1 MKKPLL
7 TLAFLLLALTGYSQN
22 WKPNFDFE
30 VIHNGRPTGW
40 VDFGG
45 ANYTLAVDSA
55 TVKNGKFAA
64 SLEYKEGKPDFKA
77 WAFHIPESYPGK
89 KITLTGYI
97 KTEGV
102 TDGYAGLWMRIDPS
116 IAFDNMQDRGVTGT
130 TDWTRYEISLK
141 MDPEKTQQIVI
152 GGILAG
158 KGKMWVDDLKL
169 TVDGKEIKDLKPLG
183 EKLFPADLDTAFNQG
198 SGIATLT
205 TNQSNVQHLKAL
217 GLIWGFLKYH
227 HPAIAAGQYNWDDEL
242 FRILPQ
248 IVSSPNEQ
256 ERDKILVAWIKGL
269 GEVEE
274 GKKAKTK
281 TAEAKLVPDLDWI
294 ENEGLSAELQHLLWN
309 IKNAKRPEENYYIG
323 LHPGV
328 MNPNFKHENAYAE
341 MIYPDA
347 GFRLLALYRYWNII
361 QYYFPYKYLIEED
374 WKAVLEEFIPKVI
387 ETQNEAEY
395 TLVMLELIARIHDT
409 HATIWGNNP
418 VLNQYLG
425 TRYTAVE
432 LTFVEEKPI
441 VTDFYDEFLGK
452 ETGLA
457 IGDVITRIN
466 GKGMEELVKEQL
478 KYLPA
483 SNYPTQLRD
492 LAKRLLRTNDSRV
505 EVEFVRNEAPGKV
518 TLKTYSTDE
527 INIYKKYQTAVP
539 SFKLIDQNIAYI
551 HNGALKR
558 SELPDI
564 WEKMKGTKG
573 LIIDIRNYPSDFPI
587 YELSKYLMPASQ
599 PFFKLTHG
607 SIDQPGRFTF
617 IAPLRVGE
625 KNKASYKGK
634 VVILIDENS
643 QSSAEFHAMAY
654 RTHPNA
660 TVIGST
666 TAGADGNVS
675 SFNLPGGISTSITG
689 LGIYYPDGEETQ
701 RVGIVPD
708 IEVKPTIQGIR
719 EGRDELMEKA
729 VELINTP

>member
-116 IAFDNMQDRGVTGT
+116 IAFDNMQDRGVTGI

-269 GEVEE
+269 GEIKE
-274 GKKAKTK
+274 GKK
-281 TAEAKLVPDLDWI
+281 
-294 ENEGLSAELQHLLWN
+294 S
-309 IKNAKRPEENYYIG
+309 KN
-323 LHPGV
+323 
-328 MNPNFKHENAYAE
+328 
-341 MIYPDA
+341 
-347 GFRLLALYRYWNII
+347 
-361 QYYFPYKYLIEED
+361 
-374 WKAVLEEFIPKVI
+374 
-387 ETQNEAEY
+387 QN
-395 TLVMLELIARIHDT
+395 
-409 HATIWGNNP
+409 
-418 VLNQYLG
+418 
-425 TRYTAVE
+425 
-432 LTFVEEKPI
+432 
-441 VTDFYDEFLGK
+441 
-452 ETGLA
+452 
-457 IGDVITRIN
+457 
-466 GKGMEELVKEQL
+466 
-478 KYLPA
+478 
-483 SNYPTQLRD
+483 S
-492 LAKRLLRTNDSRV
+492 
-505 EVEFVRNEAPGKV
+505 
-518 TLKTYSTDE
+518 
-527 INIYKKYQTAVP
+527 
-539 SFKLIDQNIAYI
+539 
-551 HNGALKR
+551 
-558 SELPDI
+558 
-564 WEKMKGTKG
+564 
-573 LIIDIRNYPSDFPI
+573 
-587 YELSKYLMPASQ
+587 
-599 PFFKLTHG
+599 
-607 SIDQPGRFTF
+607 
-617 IAPLRVGE
+617 
-625 KNKASYKGK
+625 
-634 VVILIDENS
+634 
-643 QSSAEFHAMAY
+643 
-654 RTHPNA
+654 
-660 TVIGST
+660 
-666 TAGADGNVS
+666 
-675 SFNLPGGISTSITG
+675 
-689 LGIYYPDGEETQ
+689 
-701 RVGIVPD
+701 
-708 IEVKPTIQGIR
+708 
-719 EGRDELMEKA
+719 
-729 VELINTP
+729 